1 MPESRRTPRQAS
13 KHTRR
18 SVIAGAAAAT
28 ALVAS
33 SRPSLAAPKIINWW
47 YEGATPAQ
55 QAALDKNLTQPFN
68 ASQSDY
74 KLVIEYRG
82 AALPDQLLVALAG
95 GQGPDIV
102 LTNGPSWTQ
111 KFVTGNKLLN
121 LNDFAQKFGWKDKL
135 ASIVLDLGTYDGK
148 LIALPK
154 TIETQ
159 ALFYNQTLFKQ
170 KGWTPP
176 KNLQEAETLA
186 DAMLKAGVQPFAAG
200 NSGQRFANRHI
211 LGIFYNNYC
220 GPDAVY
226 KALRGDMPWNAPT
239 FVEAVELLKS
249 WWDKGYFGG
258 QRYFSLNMNQSFAV
272 LATGKA
278 AMAMQGTWAFQWVPD
293 TFEKTK
299 QELGIA
305 ALPQLSP
312 NAPYPIYVMGIG
324 ADLAINA
331 SSQVAEG
338 CAMVLNRLIDYDFV
352 EKMSQ
357 VWEGEWNIPFVKPA
371 PPVQIADKVQAE
383 AAKLRTGLNES
394 MTNGRYGYAP
404 WTFWPAKTDDYMKG
418 GIEEVWLK
426 QVTPKQFSDKLNE
439 TFQQEMKAGLVKK
452 PPARS

>member
-1 MPESRRTPRQAS
+1 MHALR
-13 KHTRR
+13 HTRR
-18 SVIAGAAAAT
+18 SLIAGATAT
-28 ALVAS
+28 TVFAS
-33 SRPSLAAPKIINWW
+33 SIRPSLAAPKVINWW
-47 YEGATPAQ
+47 YEGATAEQ
-55 QAALDKNLTQPFN
+55 QAALDRYLTQPFN
-68 ASQSDY
+68 ASQSTY

-82 AALPDQLLVALAG
+82 SALPDQLLVALAG

-111 KFVTGNKLLN
+111 RFVTGNKLLD
-121 LNDFAQKFGWKDKL
+121 LNAFAAKFGWKDKL
-135 ASIVLDLGTYDGK
+135 APIVLRLGTYDGK

-170 KGWTPP
+170 KSWTAP
-176 KNLQEAETLA
+176 KNLQETEALA
-186 DAMLKAGVQPFAAG
+186 DTMLKAGVQPFAAG
-200 NSGQRFANRHI
+200 NAGQRFANRHL

-220 GPDAVY
+220 SPDAVY
-226 KALRGDMPWNAPT
+226 KALSGETPWNEPV
-239 FVEAVELLKS
+239 FIEAVELLKS

-272 LATGKA
+272 LSTGKA

-299 QELGIA
+299 QQLGIA

-312 NAPYPIYVMGIG
+312 QAPYPIFVMGIG
-324 ADLAINA
+324 ADLAVNA
-331 SSQVAEG
+331 SSQVADG
-338 CAMVLNRLIDYDFV
+338 CAMVLDRLMDYDFV

-357 VWEGEWNIPFVKPA
+357 VWEGEWNIPFAKAA
-371 PPVQIADKVQAE
+371 PPVVTQDKVQAE
-383 AAKLRTGLNES
+383 AARLRTDLTES
-394 MTNGRYGYAP
+394 MVSGRYGYAP

-426 QVTPKQFSDKLNE
+426 QITPKQFSDKVND
-439 TFQQEMKAGLVKK
+439 TFQQEMKDGLVKK
-452 PPARS
+452 PPPRS

>member
-1 MPESRRTPRQAS
+1 MHAPR
-13 KHTRR
+13 HTRR
-18 SVIAGAAAAT
+18 SLIAGAAAT
-28 ALVAS
+28 TVFAS
-33 SRPSLAAPKIINWW
+33 SIRPSLAAPRVITWW

-55 QAALDKNLTQPFN
+55 QAALDRYLTQPFN
-68 ASQSDY
+68 AAQSAY

-82 AALPDQLLVALAG
+82 SALPDQLLVALAG

-111 KFVTGNKLLN
+111 RFVTGNKLLD
-121 LNDFAQKFGWKDKL
+121 LNAFAAKFGWKDKL
-135 ASIVLDLGTYDGK
+135 APIALQLGTYDGK

-170 KGWTPP
+170 KSWTAP
-176 KNLQEAETLA
+176 KNLQETETLA
-186 DAMLKAGVQPFAAG
+186 DTMLKAGVQPFAAG
-200 NSGQRFANRHI
+200 NAGQRFANRHL

-220 GPDAVY
+220 SPDAVY
-226 KALRGDMPWNAPT
+226 KALSGEMPWNAPV
-239 FVEAVELLKS
+239 FVEAVELLKG

-312 NAPYPIYVMGIG
+312 QAPYPIFVMGIG
-324 ADLAINA
+324 ADLAVNA
-331 SSQVAEG
+331 ASQVAEG
-338 CAMVLNRLIDYDFV
+338 CAMVLDRLLDYDFV

-357 VWEGEWNIPFVKPA
+357 VWEGEWSIPFAKPA
-371 PPVQIADKVQAE
+371 PPLVTKDRIQAE
-383 AAKLRTGLNES
+383 AARLRTDLAES
-394 MTNGRYGYAP
+394 MVSGRYGYAP

-426 QVTPKQFSDKLNE
+426 QLTPKQFSDKVND
-439 TFQQEMKAGLVKK
+439 TFQQEMKDGLVKK
-452 PPARS
+452 PPPRG

>member
-1 MPESRRTPRQAS
+1 MHTPKQ
-13 KHTRR
+13 TRR
-18 SVIAGAAAAT
+18 SLIAGAAAT
-28 ALVAS
+28 TVFAS
-33 SRPSLAAPKIINWW
+33 SIRPSLAAPRIINWW

-55 QAALDKNLTQPFN
+55 QAALDRHLTQPFN
-68 ASQSDY
+68 ASQPEY

-82 AALPDQLLVALAG
+82 DALPDQLLVALAG

-111 KFVTGNKLLN
+111 RFVTGNKLLD
-121 LNDFAQKFGWKDKL
+121 LNAFAAKFNWKEKL
-135 ASIVLDLGTYDGK
+135 APIVLQLGTYDGK

-170 KGWTPP
+170 KSWTPP

-186 DAMLKAGVQPFAAG
+186 GTMLKAGIQPFAAG
-200 NSGQRFANRHI
+200 NAGQRFANRHL

-220 GPDAVY
+220 SPDAVY
-226 KALRGDMPWNAPT
+226 QALGGEMPWNAPV
-239 FVEAVELLKS
+239 FIEAVELLQS
-249 WWDKGYFGG
+249 WWDKGFFGG
-258 QRYFSLNMNQSFAV
+258 QLYFSLNMNQSFAV
-272 LATGKA
+272 LSTGKA

-299 QELGIA
+299 QELGVV

-312 NAPYPIYVMGIG
+312 KAPYPIFLLGIG

-338 CAMVLNRLIDYDFV
+338 CAMVFDRLMDYAFV

-357 VWEGEWNIPFVKPA
+357 VWEGEWNIPFAKA
-371 PPVQIADKVQAE
+371 PPPVVTQDKVQAE
-383 AAKLRTGLNES
+383 ATRLRTEVTEA
-394 MTNGRYGYAP
+394 MMNGRYGYAP

-426 QVTPKQFSDKLNE
+426 KITPKQFSDKLND
-439 TFQQEMKAGLVKK
+439 TFQQEMKDGLVKK
-452 PPARS
+452 PPPRN